1 MKKRALIS
9 REERTAVEERF
20 RAVLEE
26 HGEISFA
33 YVHGSFA
40 EGREFADVDVA
51 LYLSALPPD
60 PLMYEIDRESELAL
74 AGFGYVFDVR
84 ILNEA
89 PLSFRYNAI
98 KSGHLLFERNKDER
112 SDFVERTLD
121 LYFDFA
127 PYRRMY
133 LRETLGIGLQP

>member
-9 REERTAVEERF
+9 KEERTAVEEKL
-20 RAVLEE
+20 RAVLEK

-40 EGREFADVDVA
+40 EGLEFADVDIG

-60 PLMYEIDRESELAL
+60 PLAYEIERESELAR
-74 AGFGYVFDVR
+74 AGFLFAIDIR

-89 PLSFRYNAI
+89 PLSFRYNVI
-98 KSGHLLFERNKDER
+98 KSGHPLFERSKDER

-133 LRETLGIGLQP
+133 LRETLGIGLQS